1 MAVPL
6 NVFLYQEIARMQKV
20 ISIVRKTLI
29 DICEAID
36 GQIIMT
42 PDILEA
48 INAVFDAKVPNQWV
62 YDPTGA
68 EIAWIIPTL
77 AKWFNDLIERNK
89 QLYEWMKGSRPVTF
103 WLGGFFNPQGFLT
116 AMKQEVTR
124 THKEKTSKQQS
135 SNQEPAWSLDDVSYI
150 TTVKDKDIEQLS
162 KDKDIEGV
170 YIRDLMLEGCRW
182 HRNTLE
188 DSRPREMFFPLPILH
203 VTAGNKKKQEE
214 KSSYDCPVYKYPR
227 RTDKYLIFRV
237 KLPSDQDAQKWKLRG
252 VALLCAIE

>member
-1 MAVPL
+1 MKESIRKLGSGNKNLSATGMAVPL

-48 INAVFDAKVPNQWV
+48 INAVFDAKVPTQWV

-116 AMKQEVTR
+116 AMKQ
-124 THKEKTSKQQS
+124 
-135 SNQEPAWSLDDVSYI
+135 
-150 TTVKDKDIEQLS
+150 
-162 KDKDIEGV
+162 
-170 YIRDLMLEGCRW
+170 
-182 HRNTLE
+182 
-188 DSRPREMFFPLPILH
+188 
-203 VTAGNKKKQEE
+203 
-214 KSSYDCPVYKYPR
+214 
-227 RTDKYLIFRV
+227 
-237 KLPSDQDAQKWKLRG
+237 
-252 VALLCAIE
+252 